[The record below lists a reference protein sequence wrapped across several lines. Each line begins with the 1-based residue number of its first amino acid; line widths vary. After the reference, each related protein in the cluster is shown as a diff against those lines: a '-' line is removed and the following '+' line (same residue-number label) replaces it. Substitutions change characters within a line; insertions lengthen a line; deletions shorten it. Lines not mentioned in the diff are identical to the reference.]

1 MLHCVR
7 FIIKNIHTVLVED
20 WLDDR
25 FVFLDRPRQNQ
36 DILVTVAVLGDQF
49 FDFIGDMK
57 NFRLFRFATPNADIF
72 FLSCSQLKRTLDF
85 VGGRIGGCDPIIL
98 QGQQSILVA
107 VRILRN
113 PVVLHDLYAQTARQ
127 MIERVI
133 SRSGRVEQLMHRRRF
148 TYIGFVQRQ
157 RDRYLF
163 RGAQQRRNDLQ
174 FAGRETVETVN
185 EDISVLHVQ
194 RLDDAGQRLKDDLL
208 LEVFV
213 QQRFIE
219 GMVKLLQFRQFQLE
233 IGLIAGF
240 GLARQYPL
248 QVLLFDASAAQFQ
261 KQIRQLLDETF
272 FVGFP
277 AEKYQF
283 LFLLY
288 QNLPYQH
295 AESGFRQLLLLE
307 NRRLLQQI
315 PRQPAETERLQ
326 IHRAHHVLSAESLEL
341 PKLFQYRHL
350 RLELRVLRN
359 QHKYLRIRLF
369 RHDHR
374 NPLIYRLFLI
384 R

>member
-85 VGGRIGGCDPIIL
+85 VGSRIAGCDPIIL

-174 FAGRETVETVN
+174 LAGRETVKTVDEN
-185 EDISVLHVQ
+185 IGVLHVQ
-194 RLDDAGQRLKDDLL
+194 RFDDPCQRLKDD
-208 LEVFV
+208 
-213 QQRFIE
+213 
-219 GMVKLLQFRQFQLE
+219 
-233 IGLIAGF
+233 
-240 GLARQYPL
+240 
-248 QVLLFDASAAQFQ
+248 
-261 KQIRQLLDETF
+261 
-272 FVGFP
+272 
-277 AEKYQF
+277 F
-283 LFLLY
+283 LF
-288 QNLPYQH
+288 
-295 AESGFRQLLLLE
+295 E
-307 NRRLLQQI
+307 
-315 PRQPAETERLQ
+315 
-326 IHRAHHVLSAESLEL
+326 VLV
-341 PKLFQYRHL
+341 Q
-350 RLELRVLRN
+350 
-359 QHKYLRIRLF
+359 
-369 RHDHR
+369 
-374 NPLIYRLFLI
+374 
-384 R
+384 